1 MFTLSKHKK
10 YELIKMTKVE
20 VFVSS
25 TCPHCPGAIQ
35 VVKEAKDEIPD
46 LDVKICNVE
55 DAENR
60 DKAIEYGIMAV
71 PTIVI
76 DNKVSFVGAPS
87 LSELKDSLK

>member
-1 MFTLSKHKK
+1 MI
-10 YELIKMTKVE
+10 EMTKVE

-35 VVKEAKDEIPD
+35 VVKEAEQEVPD

-55 DAENR
+55 DLENR

-87 LSELKDSLK
+87 LPELLASLQ